1 MSRPT
6 RTRRER
12 GMALIT
18 SLLLLIIITLL
29 ALSMFRSYGTQEK
42 IAGNLREKDRALHA
56 AESAQEYGEW
66 WLLQGNN
73 AAIGAVPCT
82 AGLLN
87 GTLGQ
92 GQICSNR
99 LDRDLGLT
107 IANIPWVTAGAGGGA
122 IGVTFQPQT
131 MAIASLGQA
140 GTAGNPAYFSLPTFY
155 IADLG
160 PSLDGQGEAYRVDA
174 FGYGS
179 SQTTVAVVESTYEVS
194 QGVVN
199 RSGL

>member
-6 RTRRER
+6 RTTYER

-82 AGLLN
+82 AGLRD

-92 GQICSNR
+92 GQICSNP
-99 LDRDLGLT
+99 LDTGLGLT
-107 IANIPWVTAGAGGGA
+107 ITNVPWVTAGPGGGA
-122 IGVTFQPQT
+122 VGVTFQPQT

-160 PSLDGQGEAYRVDA
+160 PAFDGQGEAYRVDA